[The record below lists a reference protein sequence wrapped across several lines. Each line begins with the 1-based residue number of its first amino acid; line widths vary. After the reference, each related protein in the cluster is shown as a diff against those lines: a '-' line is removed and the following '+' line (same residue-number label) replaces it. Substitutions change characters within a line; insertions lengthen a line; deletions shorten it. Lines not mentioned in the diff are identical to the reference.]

1 MHPNLTNCFV
11 RGGLERRSPKSRLRL
26 NVSSVSVANEIQ
38 ALTLQIMDRAMSSL
52 FFSLKEHQQFSG
64 VVSISGLNL
73 NHFPLLIIWEELRRE
88 T

>member
-1 MHPNLTNCFV
+1 MHPNLTNFFV

-26 NVSSVSVANEIQ
+26 NVGSVSVANEIQ
-38 ALTLQIMDRAMSSL
+38 ALTLQIIDRAMSSL
-52 FFSLKEHQQFSG
+52 FSLKEHQQFSD

-73 NHFPLLIIWEELRRE
+73 NYFPLLIIWEELRRE